1 MKADG
6 NYRGVDFVVGGRGK
20 RRMQIKGGRK
30 EEMEESK
37 DEHRAKKRRDN

>member
-1 MKADG
+1 MEITEGWISSSVA
-6 NYRGVDFVVGGRGK
+6 GVKGGCRS
-20 RRMQIKGGRK
+20 REEGRK